1 MACCYIEVP
10 LPKDC
15 KEEIRSKI
23 VKIEYFFNDH
33 WFQQAEKMTKY
44 KPLLTIMSITI
55 YVHTDSPCQCLD
67 REVQISTSQKVSSKV
82 KGYKEATHS
91 SSN

>member
-1 MACCYIEVP
+1 MIQHTYVWNNGTDGLS

-55 YVHTDSPCQCLD
+55 YVHTDSPLPSVLARNCKP
-67 REVQISTSQKVSSKV
+67 SGTKV
-82 KGYKEATHS
+82 
-91 SSN
+91 